1 MKNELFSLKEQNLVI
16 LSENEELR
24 NAIDDLKATVN
35 NKERSIKILQEKRD
49 NIMKEM

>member
-1 MKNELFSLKEQNLVI
+1 MKNELFSLKEQNIAI

-24 NAIDDLKATVN
+24 TAIDDLKATVN
-35 NKERSIKILQEKRD
+35 SKERSIKILQEKRD